1 MPEIQSVLERE
12 LEARRE
18 PFVHAT
24 VVRAVRPTSAHAGD
38 TALVRST
45 GEIEGFVGGT
55 CVEASVRLYSLQ
67 VLASRQPLLLK
78 VVAGVPSS
86 TVEDGAVE
94 VSNLCVSGGAI
105 EIFLEPRLPLPRL
118 IVVGS
123 TPDAQALAALAP
135 LVGFDLVQADGASA
149 ALQAGDAALIVA
161 SHGRDEESALLAA
174 LAVGVPYVALVASPR
189 RGAAVLASLDVSPEQ
204 RARVFSP
211 AGLDLG
217 ARTPGEIAVSI
228 LAQLVQERA
237 GRGHPLGAAGAGAA
251 VGASVGASDLASVAE
266 ARAAEAPAAEPKN
279 TGVVLDPVCG
289 MSVAVMSS
297 TLQVEFNGETVYF
310 CAASCRKAFLANPKQ
325 YAPAR

>member
-1 MPEIQSVLERE
+1 MPVVQSVLEQE

-24 VVRAVRPTSAHAGD
+24 VVHAVRPTSAHAGD
-38 TALVRST
+38 TALVRAT
-45 GEIEGFVGGT
+45 GEIDGFVGGT

-67 VLASRQPLLLK
+67 VLASHEPLLLK

-86 TVEDGAVE
+86 TVQDGAVE
-94 VSNLCVSGGAI
+94 VSNPCVSGGAI
-105 EIFLEPRLPLPRL
+105 EIFLEPRFPLPRL

-123 TPDAQALAALAP
+123 TPDAEALAALAP
-135 LVGFDLVQADGASA
+135 VVGFELVQADGASA
-149 ALQAGDAALIVA
+149 SPQAGDAALIVA
-161 SHGRDEESALLAA
+161 SHGRDEEPALLAA
-174 LAVGVPYVALVASPR
+174 LAAGVPYVALVASPK

-237 GRGHPLGAAGAGAA
+237 GRGHPLDAGGT
-251 VGASVGASDLASVAE
+251 
-266 ARAAEAPAAEPKN
+266 AAEVANPTAEDAAAI
-279 TGVVLDPVCG
+279 DPVCG
-289 MSVAVMSS
+289 MSVAALPAS
-297 TLQVEFNGETVYF
+297 LQTEYHGETVYF
-310 CAASCRKAFLANPKQ
+310 CSAGCRTAFLAQPEQ
-325 YAPAR
+325 YATAR

>member
-1 MPEIQSVLERE
+1 MPVTHPTLAEELAERH
-12 LEARRE
+12 E

-38 TALVRST
+38 TALVRAT

-67 VLASRQPLLLK
+67 VLASREPLLLK

-94 VSNLCVSGGAI
+94 VSNPCVSGGAI

-123 TPDAQALAALAP
+123 TPDAEALATLAP

-149 ALQAGDAALIVA
+149 APQIGDAALVVA

-237 GRGHPLGAAGAGAA
+237 GRGNPLG
-251 VGASVGASDLASVAE
+251 VD
-266 ARAAEAPAAEPKN
+266 AAEAAVSPTAEPPAA
-279 TGVVLDPVCG
+279 GVAIDPVCG
-289 MSVAVMSS
+289 MSVAALPS
-297 TLQVEFNGETVYF
+297 TLQVEYHGETVYF
-310 CAASCRKAFLANPKQ
+310 CAAGCRKAFLANPEQ
-325 YAPAR
+325 HATAR

>member
-1 MPEIQSVLERE
+1 MQSVLELE

-24 VVRAVRPTSAHAGD
+24 VVHAVRPTSAHAGD
-38 TALVRST
+38 TALVRAT

-86 TVEDGAVE
+86 TVQEGTVE
-94 VSNLCVSGGAI
+94 VSNPCVSGGAI
-105 EIFLEPRLPLPRL
+105 EIFLQPRIPLPRL

-123 TPDAQALAALAP
+123 TPDAEALAAMAP

-149 ALQAGDAALIVA
+149 APEAGDAALIVA
-161 SHGRDEESALLAA
+161 SHGRDEEPALLAA
-174 LAVGVPYVALVASPR
+174 LAAGVPYVALVASPR
-189 RGAAVLASLDVSPEQ
+189 RGAAVLSSLDVSPEQ

-228 LAQLVQERA
+228 LAQLVRERA
-237 GRGHPLGAAGAGAA
+237 ERASALDTGRHEASADAATIRPPA
-251 VGASVGASDLASVAE
+251 V
-266 ARAAEAPAAEPKN
+266 
-279 TGVVLDPVCG
+279 TDPVCG
-289 MSVAVMSS
+289 MSVAGMPSS
-297 TLQVEFNGETVYF
+297 LHAEYNGQTVYF
-310 CAASCRKAFLANPKQ
+310 CSAGCRAAFLEHPEQ
-325 YAPAR
+325 YATAR